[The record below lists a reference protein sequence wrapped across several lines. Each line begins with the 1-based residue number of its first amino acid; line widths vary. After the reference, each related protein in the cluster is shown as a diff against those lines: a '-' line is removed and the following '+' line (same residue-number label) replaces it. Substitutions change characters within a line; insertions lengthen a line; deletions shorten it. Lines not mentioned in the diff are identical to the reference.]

1 VQNSVQY
8 IYLFLFF
15 TCFGH
20 PCAHHQEKFAV
31 PMRHWHLSL
40 CMGGVWYAGWI
51 CNPTSIPDSI
61 HTELQVPVSHRYSNF
76 LLMMGTW
83 MPETCREEK

>member
-1 VQNSVQY
+1 MYNSVYY
-8 IYLFLFF
+8 IYLFLFA

-20 PCAHHQEKFAV
+20 PCAHHLEKIAV
-31 PMRHWHLSL
+31 SMRHCYLSP
-40 CMGGVWYAGWI
+40 CMGGVSSAGCI
-51 CNPTSIPDSI
+51 QSNQQPRRHLYIVTNTSDA
-61 HTELQVPVSHRYSNF
+61 YSNF